1 MRKFKKSKIGIIG
14 CGNMG
19 SVIAKRIASKY
30 EVFIFDKEAGKTKN
44 IAKGKVA
51 KSISDLL
58 NNVNVI
64 ILAVKPQDFDVVLN
78 EIKNNID
85 DKLVISIAAGKTTKD
100 IEKKLGRAKVIRTMP
115 NLLIRVGKGVTALCK
130 GEFATNNDLNF
141 ARQIFNCLGVTL
153 VLEENMMNAV
163 TAISGSGPGF
173 QFALLSK
180 EDKDSWED
188 FTKNQ
193 FIPAL
198 TASAEASGFSKQ
210 QSELLAKYTGE
221 GGLVLLR
228 ESKES
233 PNTLCIQ
240 VTSKKGT
247 TEAGLKKLKGK
258 IKFLPNAVKTA
269 INRAKQLSSLPAGRQ
284 GDKKW
289 KK

>member
-1 MRKFKKSKIGIIG
+1 MNKLKNARIGIVG

-19 SVIAKRIASKY
+19 MAIAERIKSAFKT
-30 EVFIFDKEAGKTKN
+30 VIFDKDKAKTKN
-44 IAKGKVA
+44 ISGAITAANLSGLFDMTDV
-51 KSISDLL
+51 
-58 NNVNVI
+58 VI
-64 ILAVKPQDFDVVLN
+64 VAVKPQDFDEVLN
-78 EIKNNID
+78 EIRENINK
-85 DKLVISIAAGKTTKD
+85 KLIISIAAGKKTKD

-130 GEFATNNDLNF
+130 GESATNNDLNF

-153 VLEENMMNAV
+153 VLEENMMDAATAV
-163 TAISGSGPGF
+163 SGSGPGF

-198 TASAEASGFSKQ
+198 TVSAKASGFSKQ
-210 QSELLAKYTGE
+210 QSELLAKHIGE
-221 GGLVLLR
+221 GGLALLK

-233 PNTLCIQ
+233 PNALCIQ

-258 IKFLPNAVKTA
+258 IKFLPNAVKAA
-269 INRAKQLSSLPAGRQ
+269 IERAKKL
-284 GDKKW
+284 
-289 KK
+289 